1 MHFPRKYATVISR
14 KAYLFFQ
21 QKENLF
27 VSEQIKPPLL
37 PPGAVVTVV
46 MTVEDAETASN
57 ELLRS
62 LFRNDPH
69 INPTGELHRV
79 AGCAVHAIIAGD
91 ANAAVTEIQRRM
103 NEAIAILKAEAPIVP
118 TA

>member
-1 MHFPRKYATVISR
+1 
-14 KAYLFFQ
+14 
-21 QKENLF
+21 
-27 VSEQIKPPLL
+27 
-37 PPGAVVTVV
+37 

-62 LFRNDPH
+62 LFRHDPH

-79 AGCAVHAIIAGD
+79 AGCVVSVIIAGD
-91 ANAAVTEIQRRM
+91 AHAMIAEIQRRI
-103 NEAIAILKAEAPIVP
+103 NEAIAVLKAEAPIVP